1 MVSLIVQGK
10 QMTDYVTFSR
20 NVFVPVTNVCRNRC
34 GYCTFRREPGEPG
47 SCFMSPQD
55 VVPILKEGKKAG
67 CTEVLFTFGEYAEE
81 VPEYKKWLEELGFSS
96 NVEYVIHLC
105 KLAIKIGLLP
115 HTNAGVLNYMELE
128 ALKPW
133 NASMGLMLETTG
145 MVAAH
150 FNCPGKYPDVRIKTI
165 RYAGELQIPFT
176 TGVLVGIGETLDDRI
191 DSLQCISN
199 LHEEY
204 GHIQEVIVQN
214 FIPKPGTSMEKHV
227 SPTIEEMMQI
237 VSIAKE
243 ILPADI
249 AIQVAPNLID
259 PYLLVKYGATD
270 LGGIS
275 PTTIDWINPETE
287 WPTVEKL
294 REMLKDIPLRER
306 LPIYPGYIK
315 KGWYSKNLKPLIRS
329 MADNDGYRRSL

>member
-1 MVSLIVQGK
+1 
-10 QMTDYVTFSR
+10 MTDYVTFSR

>member
-1 MVSLIVQGK
+1 
-10 QMTDYVTFSR
+10 MTDYVTFSR

-275 PTTIDWINPETE
+275 PMTIDWINPETE

>member
-1 MVSLIVQGK
+1 
-10 QMTDYVTFSR
+10 MTDFVTFSR
-20 NVFVPVTNVCRNRC
+20 NVFIPVTNVCRNRC
-34 GYCTFRREPGEPG
+34 GYCTFRCEPDEPG
-47 SCFMSPQD
+47 SRFMSPED
-55 VVPILKEGKKAG
+55 VVPILKEGKKTG

-81 VPEYKKWLEELGFSS
+81 VPEYKKWLEELGYLS
-96 NVEYVIHLC
+96 NVEYVVDLC

-150 FNCPGKYPDVRIKTI
+150 LNCPGKQPDIRIKTI
-165 RYAGELQIPFT
+165 KYAGELQIPFT
-176 TGVLVGIGETLDDRI
+176 TGILVGIGETLDDRI
-191 DSLQCISN
+191 ESLQCIAN

-204 GHIQEVIVQN
+204 RHIQEVIVQN
-214 FIPKPGTSMEKHV
+214 FIPKPGTSMEKQS
-227 SPTIEEMMQI
+227 SPGIEEMVQI
-237 VSIAKE
+237 VSIARE

-259 PYLLVKYGATD
+259 PYLLIKYGASD

-287 WPTVEKL
+287 WPTVDNL
-294 REMLKDIPLRER
+294 RGMLKDISLRER
-306 LPIYPGYIK
+306 LPIYPDYIK
-315 KGWYSKNLKPLIRS
+315 KGWYSKNLKPLIKS
-329 MADNDGYRRSL
+329 MADNEGYRRSK

>member
-1 MVSLIVQGK
+1 MK
-10 QMTDYVTFSR
+10 DFVTFSR

-34 GYCTFRREPGEPG
+34 GYCTFRREPDEPG
-47 SCFMSPQD
+47 SCFMSPED
-55 VVPILKEGKKAG
+55 IIPILKEGKKAG
-67 CTEVLFTFGEYAEE
+67 CTEVLFTFGEYADEI
-81 VPEYKKWLEELGFSS
+81 PEYKKWLEELGFSS

-105 KLAIKIGLLP
+105 KLAIKVGLLP
-115 HTNAGVLNYMELE
+115 HTNAGVLNYTELE

-145 MVAAH
+145 KVAAH
-150 FNCPGKYPDVRIKTI
+150 LNCPGKHPDVRIKTI
-165 RYAGELQIPFT
+165 KYAGELQIPFT
-176 TGVLVGIGETLDDRI
+176 TGILVGIGETLDDRI
-191 DSLQCISN
+191 DSLQCISS
-199 LHEEY
+199 LHKEY

-214 FIPKPGTSMEKHV
+214 FIPKPGTFMENHS
-227 SPTIEEMMQI
+227 SPTIEDMMQI
-237 VSIAKE
+237 VSIARE

-287 WPTVEKL
+287 WPSVEKL
-294 REMLKDIPLRER
+294 QEMLRDISLRER
-306 LPIYPGYIK
+306 LPIYPAYIK
-315 KGWYSKNLKPLIRS
+315 KGWYSQNLKSLLKS
-329 MADNDGYRRSL
+329 MIDNDGYRRL